1 MQNTSELWSPQ
12 VALEWMS
19 APSAKLN
26 ILGNRPTWGPAKPF
40 WDPKDIIYQLIR
52 SSLQNK
58 IKQTL
63 ARSS

>member
-40 WDPKDIIYQLIR
+40 WDPKEIIYQ
-52 SSLQNK
+52 SSALYDK
-58 IKQTL
+58 
-63 ARSS
+63 